1 MKLKFEN
8 RENKNIVDILDMLFS
23 QYNRN
28 DQLLKNEVIDMLI
41 YLLGK
46 LEAEK
51 IVNEWS
57 KININKY
64 VIKQILIK

>member
-28 DQLLKNEVIDMLI
+28 DPLLKNEVIDMLI
-41 YLLGK
+41 YLFGK

-51 IVNEWS
+51 LINEWS
-57 KININKY
+57 KININEY
-64 VIKQILIK
+64 VIK

>member
-8 RENKNIVDILDMLFS
+8 RENKDIIAILDMLYS

-41 YLLGK
+41 YLFGK

-51 IVNEWS
+51 IINEWS
-57 KININKY
+57 QIKINEY
-64 VIKQILIK
+64 VIK

>member
-8 RENKNIVDILDMLFS
+8 RENKDIIDILDMLFS

-41 YLLGK
+41 YLFGK

-51 IVNEWS
+51 IINNWS
-57 KININKY
+57 KININEY
-64 VIKQILIK
+64 VIK

>member
-8 RENKNIVDILDMLFS
+8 RENKNIIDILDMLYS
-23 QYNRN
+23 QFNRN

-41 YLLGK
+41 YLFGK

-51 IVNEWS
+51 IINEWS
-57 KININKY
+57 KININEY
-64 VIKQILIK
+64 VIK

>member
-8 RENKNIVDILDMLFS
+8 RENKNIVDILDMLYS

-41 YLLGK
+41 YLFGK

-51 IVNEWS
+51 IINDWS
-57 KININKY
+57 KININEY
-64 VIKQILIK
+64 VIK

>member
-8 RENKNIVDILDMLFS
+8 RENKDIIDILDMLYS
-23 QYNRN
+23 QFNRN

-41 YLLGK
+41 YLFGK

-51 IVNEWS
+51 IINDWS
-57 KININKY
+57 KIN
-64 VIKQILIK
+64 

>member
-8 RENKNIVDILDMLFS
+8 RINKNVIDILDMLYS

-41 YLLGK
+41 YLFGK

-51 IVNEWS
+51 IINDWS
-57 KININKY
+57 KMKINDY
-64 VIKQILIK
+64 VIK

>member
-8 RENKNIVDILDMLFS
+8 RENKDIIDILDMLYS
-23 QYNRN
+23 QFNRN

-41 YLLGK
+41 YLFGK

-51 IVNEWS
+51 IINNWS
-57 KININKY
+57 KININEY
-64 VIKQILIK
+64 VIK

>member
-8 RENKNIVDILDMLFS
+8 RENKNIIDILDMLFS

-41 YLLGK
+41 YLFGK
-46 LEAEK
+46 LEAEN
-51 IVNEWS
+51 IINDWS
-57 KININKY
+57 KININEY
-64 VIKQILIK
+64 VIK

>member
-8 RENKNIVDILDMLFS
+8 RINKDIIDILDMLYS
-23 QYNRN
+23 QFNRN

-41 YLLGK
+41 YLFGK

-51 IVNEWS
+51 IINDWS
-57 KININKY
+57 KININEY
-64 VIKQILIK
+64 VIK

>member
-41 YLLGK
+41 YLFGK

-51 IVNEWS
+51 LINEWS
-57 KININKY
+57 KINFDK
-64 VIKQILIK
+64 IK

>member
-8 RENKNIVDILDMLFS
+8 RENKNIVDILDILYS

-51 IVNEWS
+51 IINEWS
-57 KININKY
+57 NININEY
-64 VIKQILIK
+64 SF

>member
-8 RENKNIVDILDMLFS
+8 RENKNIVDILDMLYS

-41 YLLGK
+41 YLFGK

-51 IVNEWS
+51 IINEWS
-57 KININKY
+57 KININEY
-64 VIKQILIK
+64 VIK

>member
-8 RENKNIVDILDMLFS
+8 RENKNIIDIKNMLFS

-28 DQLLKNEVIDMLI
+28 KKKKKNEVIDMLI
-41 YLLGK
+41 YLFEK

-51 IVNEWS
+51 IINEWS
-57 KININKY
+57 KININEY
-64 VIKQILIK
+64 VIK

>member
-8 RENKNIVDILDMLFS
+8 RENKNIIDILDMLYS

-41 YLLGK
+41 YLFGK

-51 IVNEWS
+51 IINEWS

-64 VIKQILIK
+64 VIK

>member
-23 QYNRN
+23 QYHRN
-28 DQLLKNEVIDMLI
+28 DQLLKNEVIDILI

-46 LEAEK
+46 LEAER
-51 IVNEWS
+51 IVDE
-57 KININKY
+57 
-64 VIKQILIK
+64 

>member
-8 RENKNIVDILDMLFS
+8 RENKNIIDILDMLYS

-28 DQLLKNEVIDMLI
+28 DQLLKSEVIDMLI

-51 IVNEWS
+51 IIDEWS
-57 KININKY
+57 KININEY
-64 VIKQILIK
+64 VIK

>member
-8 RENKNIVDILDMLFS
+8 RINKDIVDILDMLYS

-41 YLLGK
+41 YLFGK

-51 IVNEWS
+51 IVNDWS
-57 KININKY
+57 KININEY
-64 VIKQILIK
+64 VIK

>member
-1 MKLKFEN
+1 MKLKYEN
-8 RENKNIVDILDMLFS
+8 RENKNIIDILDMLYS

-41 YLLGK
+41 YLFGK

-51 IVNEWS
+51 IIDNWS
-57 KININKY
+57 KININEY
-64 VIKQILIK
+64 VIK

>member
-8 RENKNIVDILDMLFS
+8 RINKNVVDILDMLYS

-41 YLLGK
+41 YLFGK
-46 LEAEK
+46 LEAEN
-51 IVNEWS
+51 IINEWS
-57 KININKY
+57 KINM
-64 VIKQILIK
+64 

>member
-8 RENKNIVDILDMLFS
+8 RENKNIVDILDMLYS

-28 DQLLKNEVIDMLI
+28 DPLLKNEVIDMLI
-41 YLLGK
+41 YLFGK

-51 IVNEWS
+51 IINDWS
-57 KININKY
+57 KININEY
-64 VIKQILIK
+64 LIK

>member
-8 RENKNIVDILDMLFS
+8 RINKDIIDILDMLYS
-23 QYNRN
+23 QFNRN

-41 YLLGK
+41 YLFGK

-51 IVNEWS
+51 IIDNWS
-57 KININKY
+57 KININEY
-64 VIKQILIK
+64 VIK

>member
-8 RENKNIVDILDMLFS
+8 RENKNIVDILDMLYS
-23 QYNRN
+23 QFNRN

-41 YLLGK
+41 YLFGK

-51 IVNEWS
+51 IINNWS

-64 VIKQILIK
+64 VIK

>member
-8 RENKNIVDILDMLFS
+8 RINKDIIDILDMLYS

-41 YLLGK
+41 YLFGK

-51 IVNEWS
+51 IVNDWS
-57 KININKY
+57 KININEY
-64 VIKQILIK
+64 VIK

>member
-8 RENKNIVDILDMLFS
+8 RENKNIIDILDMLYS

-28 DQLLKNEVIDMLI
+28 NQLLKNEVIDILI

-51 IVNEWS
+51 IIDEWS
-57 KININKY
+57 KININEY
-64 VIKQILIK
+64 VINN

>member
-41 YLLGK
+41 YLFGK

-51 IVNEWS
+51 IIDKWS
-57 KININKY
+57 KININEY
-64 VIKQILIK
+64 VIK

>member
-8 RENKNIVDILDMLFS
+8 RENKNIVDILDMLYS
-23 QYNRN
+23 QYNRK

-51 IVNEWS
+51 IINEWS
-57 KININKY
+57 TINLGGKNE
-64 VIKQILIK
+64 

>member
-8 RENKNIVDILDMLFS
+8 RINKDIIDILDMLFS

-28 DQLLKNEVIDMLI
+28 DQLLKNEVIDILI
-41 YLLGK
+41 YLFGK

-51 IVNEWS
+51 IINDWS
-57 KININKY
+57 KININEY
-64 VIKQILIK
+64 VIK

>member
-8 RENKNIVDILDMLFS
+8 RENKNIVDILDMLYS

-41 YLLGK
+41 YLFGK
-46 LEAEK
+46 LEAER
-51 IVNEWS
+51 IINEWS
-57 KININKY
+57 KININEY
-64 VIKQILIK
+64 VIK